1 MNSSF
6 RKPRTLVYHK
16 NKPTR
21 ERNEL
26 VKCLKI
32 YLLLCSLRKK
42 NTLTSV
48 KEKRQKM
55 MMMTITTATTP
66 RTTPSCLA
74 QGQNKNKYRGPKP
87 SDDSILDNDGKNI
100 NTSSRRPRNRRE
112 QLLTLTATVLL
123 SVSRTQP
130 SHAFGNGFPGYD
142 VNEKARNLQRD
153 AIKNELNEQKRLA
166 REEKQKRR
174 REKCA
179 NGETEFCDDEESSGS

>member
-1 MNSSF
+1 
-6 RKPRTLVYHK
+6 
-16 NKPTR
+16 
-21 ERNEL
+21 
-26 VKCLKI
+26 
-32 YLLLCSLRKK
+32 
-42 NTLTSV
+42 
-48 KEKRQKM
+48 
-55 MMMTITTATTP
+55 
-66 RTTPSCLA
+66 
-74 QGQNKNKYRGPKP
+74 
-87 SDDSILDNDGKNI
+87 LDNDGKNI

-112 QLLTLTATVLL
+112 QLLTLTATGLL

>member
-1 MNSSF
+1 
-6 RKPRTLVYHK
+6 
-16 NKPTR
+16 
-21 ERNEL
+21 
-26 VKCLKI
+26 
-32 YLLLCSLRKK
+32 
-42 NTLTSV
+42 
-48 KEKRQKM
+48 M

-87 SDDSILDNDGKNI
+87 PDDSILDNDGKNI

-112 QLLTLTATVLL
+112 QLLTLTATGLL

>member
-1 MNSSF
+1 MPQNL
-6 RKPRTLVYHK
+6 PTTLLSAKEEH
-16 NKPTR
+16 TR
-21 ERNEL
+21 A
-26 VKCLKI
+26 
-32 YLLLCSLRKK
+32 
-42 NTLTSV
+42 SV
-48 KEKRQKM
+48 KEKRQQMM

-66 RTTPSCLA
+66 RITPSCLA

>member
-1 MNSSF
+1 MPQNL
-6 RKPRTLVYHK
+6 PTL
-16 NKPTR
+16 
-21 ERNEL
+21 L
-26 VKCLKI
+26 F
-32 YLLLCSLRKK
+32 SAK

-55 MMMTITTATTP
+55 VMMMTIMTATTP
-66 RTTPSCLA
+66 RTAPSCLV
-74 QGQNKNKYRGPKP
+74 QGQNKNKYRVPKP
-87 SDDSILDNDGKNI
+87 TSSSDDSILDNDGKNI
-100 NTSSRRPRNRRE
+100 NNRPRNRRE

-142 VNEKARNLQRD
+142 VNEKARNLQRG

-174 REKCA
+174 REKCT
-179 NGETEFCDDEESSGS
+179 NGEMEFCDENDTQESSGS

>member
-1 MNSSF
+1 MPQNL
-6 RKPRTLVYHK
+6 PTTLLSV
-16 NKPTR
+16 
-21 ERNEL
+21 
-26 VKCLKI
+26 
-32 YLLLCSLRKK
+32 KK

-55 MMMTITTATTP
+55 MMMMTITTATTP
-66 RTTPSCLA
+66 RTTPSCFA

-87 SDDSILDNDGKNI
+87 SSSSDDSILDNDGKNI
-100 NTSSRRPRNRRE
+100 ITSSRRRE
-112 QLLTLTATVLL
+112 QLLTLTATVFL
-123 SVSRTQP
+123 SVSRTKP

-179 NGETEFCDDEESSGS
+179 NGETEFCDENDIQESSLGS

>member
-1 MNSSF
+1 M
-6 RKPRTLVYHK
+6 T
-16 NKPTR
+16 
-21 ERNEL
+21 
-26 VKCLKI
+26 
-32 YLLLCSLRKK
+32 
-42 NTLTSV
+42 
-48 KEKRQKM
+48 
-55 MMMTITTATTP
+55 TITTATTP

-87 SDDSILDNDGKNI
+87 SSSSDDSILDNDGKNI
-100 NTSSRRPRNRRE
+100 NNRPRNRRE

-130 SHAFGNGFPGYD
+130 SFAFGNGFPGYD

>member
-1 MNSSF
+1 
-6 RKPRTLVYHK
+6 
-16 NKPTR
+16 
-21 ERNEL
+21 
-26 VKCLKI
+26 
-32 YLLLCSLRKK
+32 
-42 NTLTSV
+42 
-48 KEKRQKM
+48 
-55 MMMTITTATTP
+55 MTITTATTP

-87 SDDSILDNDGKNI
+87 SSSSDDSILDNDGKNI
-100 NTSSRRPRNRRE
+100 NNRPRNRRE

-179 NGETEFCDDEESSGS
+179 NGETEFCDENDQESSLGS

>member
-1 MNSSF
+1 MPQNL
-6 RKPRTLVYHK
+6 PTTLLSAKEEH
-16 NKPTR
+16 TR
-21 ERNEL
+21 A
-26 VKCLKI
+26 
-32 YLLLCSLRKK
+32 
-42 NTLTSV
+42 SV
-48 KEKRQKM
+48 KEKRQKMM

-66 RTTPSCLA
+66 RITPSCLA

-100 NTSSRRPRNRRE
+100 NNRPRNRRE
-112 QLLTLTATVLL
+112 QLLTLTATVFL

-130 SHAFGNGFPGYD
+130 SFAFGNGFPGYD